1 MPKANVFNMAGQ
13 QVGEI
18 ELSEAVFG
26 IEPNQAVVHEVV
38 KNHLAN
44 CRQGTQSALTRAEVS
59 GGGKKPW
66 RQKGTGH
73 ARQGSTRAPQ
83 WTHGGIVF
91 APKPRDY
98 SYTLNKKV
106 KRLALKSALSAKAA
120 QGAVLVVDG
129 LKLEEIKTKAMKE
142 MLNSIGASK
151 SVVITPEVD
160 QIVVKSA
167 RNIPGVVTTTAKILS
182 VYDIVN
188 AKQLVID
195 KAALAII
202 EEAVSYTHLSTS
214 SGTSGLPATSG
225 PCRRAPPYSP
235 ASPCS
240 LFGRPLSR
248 PSLSKPSCC
257 SP

>member
-26 IEPNQAVVHEVV
+26 IEPNEAVVHEVV

-44 CRQGTQSALTRAEVS
+44 CRQGTHSALTRAEVS

-66 RQKGTGH
+66 RQKGTGY

-98 SYTLNKKV
+98 SYSLNKKV

-120 QGAVLVVDG
+120 EGAIVVVDE
-129 LKLEEIKTKAMKE
+129 LKMAEIKTKTMKDF
-142 MLNSIGASK
+142 LGAVGAVK
-151 SVVITPEVD
+151 SVVITPETD
-160 QIVVKSA
+160 EIVVKSA
-167 RNIPGVVTTTAKILS
+167 RNIPGVVTTTAKVLS

-195 KAALAII
+195 KAALATI
-202 EEAVSYTHLSTS
+202 EEVFA
-214 SGTSGLPATSG
+214 
-225 PCRRAPPYSP
+225 
-235 ASPCS
+235 
-240 LFGRPLSR
+240 
-248 PSLSKPSCC
+248 
-257 SP
+257 

>member
-26 IEPNQAVVHEVV
+26 IEPNQVVVHEVV

-98 SYTLNKKV
+98 SYTLNKQV

-120 QGAVLVVDG
+120 EGAIVVVDE
-129 LKLEEIKTKAMKE
+129 LKLDAIKTKPVKQFLDAAGVTK
-142 MLNSIGASK
+142 A
-151 SVVITPEVD
+151 VVITPEVND
-160 QIVVKSA
+160 IVVKSA

-202 EEAVSYTHLSTS
+202 EEVYA
-214 SGTSGLPATSG
+214 
-225 PCRRAPPYSP
+225 
-235 ASPCS
+235 
-240 LFGRPLSR
+240 
-248 PSLSKPSCC
+248 
-257 SP
+257 

>member
-26 IEPNQAVVHEVV
+26 IEPNQVVVHEVV

-120 QGAVLVVDG
+120 EGAIVVVDE
-129 LKLEEIKTKAMKE
+129 LKLDAIKTKPVKQFLDAAGVTK
-142 MLNSIGASK
+142 A
-151 SVVITPEVD
+151 VVITPEVND
-160 QIVVKSA
+160 IVVKS
-167 RNIPGVVTTTAKILS
+167 TAKILS

-202 EEAVSYTHLSTS
+202 EEVYA
-214 SGTSGLPATSG
+214 
-225 PCRRAPPYSP
+225 
-235 ASPCS
+235 
-240 LFGRPLSR
+240 
-248 PSLSKPSCC
+248 
-257 SP
+257 

>member
-1 MPKANVFNMAGQ
+1 MTGKK
-13 QVGEI
+13 VGEV

-26 IEPNQAVVHEVV
+26 IEPNQNVVHDVV

-106 KRLALKSALSAKAA
+106 KRLALKSALSDKAA
-120 QGAVLVVDG
+120 QGNVIVVDG
-129 LKLEEIKTKAMKE
+129 LNLDAIKTKAMAGFLSAVEAKK
-142 MLNSIGASK
+142 A
-151 SVVITPEVD
+151 VVVTPELNEN
-160 QIVVKSA
+160 VVKSA
-167 RNIPGVVTTTAKILS
+167 RNIPGVVTTTAKLLS

-188 AKQLVID
+188 ANQFIVD
-195 KAALAII
+195 KAALAVI
-202 EEAVSYTHLSTS
+202 EEVFA
-214 SGTSGLPATSG
+214 
-225 PCRRAPPYSP
+225 
-235 ASPCS
+235 
-240 LFGRPLSR
+240 
-248 PSLSKPSCC
+248 
-257 SP
+257 

>member
-1 MPKANVFNMAGQ
+1 MPKANLFNMAGQ

-18 ELSEAVFG
+18 DLSEGVFG

-73 ARQGSTRAPQ
+73 ARQGSTRAVQ
-83 WTHGGIVF
+83 WTHGGIAF

-98 SYTLNKKV
+98 SYTVNRKV

-120 QGAVLVVDG
+120 ENAILVVDG
-129 LKLEEIKTKAMKE
+129 LELAEVKTKAMQTF
-142 MLNSIGASK
+142 LDAAGVTK
-151 SVVITPEVD
+151 SVVVTPEVSRN
-160 QIVVKSA
+160 VVLSA
-167 RNIPGVVTTTAKILS
+167 RNIPGVVTTAAKVLN

-202 EEAVSYTHLSTS
+202 EEVYA
-214 SGTSGLPATSG
+214 
-225 PCRRAPPYSP
+225 
-235 ASPCS
+235 
-240 LFGRPLSR
+240 
-248 PSLSKPSCC
+248 
-257 SP
+257 